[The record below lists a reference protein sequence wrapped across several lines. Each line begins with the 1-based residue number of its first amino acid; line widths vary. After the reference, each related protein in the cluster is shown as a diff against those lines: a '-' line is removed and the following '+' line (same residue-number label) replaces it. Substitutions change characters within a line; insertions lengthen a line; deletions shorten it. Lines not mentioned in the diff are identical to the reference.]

1 MSVQNDNSRF
11 YDALTHSDDD
21 YEDFSDTEDG
31 YVNMTS
37 PISKET
43 ANYEASRNFTKENV
57 KERLET
63 NIFLVIYLLLAVA
76 SLTIGLILEIDSK
89 LLANSNYRNYLDTNK
104 FVLYIF
110 IAYQVIVILTLVILL
125 YINNTS
131 DSKSFIKKEILLS
144 VSSAFFIINT
154 ILFTLE
160 IFNGRGNFPYN
171 QDYILLLLSVGALL
185 YCIFVIYGMAT
196 VF

>member
-1 MSVQNDNSRF
+1 MS
-11 YDALTHSDDD
+11 
-21 YEDFSDTEDG
+21 
-31 YVNMTS
+31 
-37 PISKET
+37 
-43 ANYEASRNFTKENV
+43 
-57 KERLET
+57 
-63 NIFLVIYLLLAVA
+63 
-76 SLTIGLILEIDSK
+76 GLILEIDSK

-110 IAYQVIVILTLVILL
+110 IAYQVIVILTLGILL

-131 DSKSFIKKEILLS
+131 DSKSFIKQEILLS

-185 YCIFVIYGMAT
+185 YFIFVIYVMAT
-196 VF
+196 FF